1 MWVVKIGGSLNRDA
15 LLPQWLELLG
25 TLGRGRVV
33 LVPGGGAF
41 ADEVRAA
48 QRHWSFD
55 DVAAHNMAVLGMAQT
70 AMLLRGLAPALQPVL
85 READFRKVLRQGG
98 TALWMP
104 LQLLREQA
112 DELTSWEVTSDSLA
126 LWLARRLNA
135 ERLVLVKSCEMDA
148 AASFGELAQA
158 GALDGRFAALAADA
172 AFPIELLH
180 RGELERMRAL
190 LIGEHVCA
198 M

>member
-1 MWVVKIGGSLNRDA
+1 MWVVKIGGSLNRDP

-33 LVPGGGAF
+33 LVPGGGGF
-41 ADEVRAA
+41 ADEAREA

-70 AMLLRGLAPALQPVL
+70 AMMLRGLAPALQPAL
-85 READFRKVLRQGG
+85 READIRRVLRQGG
-98 TALWMP
+98 TALWLP
-104 LQLLREQA
+104 LQLLREQP
-112 DELTSWEVTSDSLA
+112 DELTSWDVSSDSLA

-135 ERLVLVKSCEMDA
+135 ERLVVVKSCELEPGRPLA
-148 AASFGELAQA
+148 ALGEA
-158 GALDGRFAALAADA
+158 GVLDGRFAAMAADA

-180 RGELERMRAL
+180 RAELDRMQAL
-190 LIGEHVCA
+190 LLDERACT